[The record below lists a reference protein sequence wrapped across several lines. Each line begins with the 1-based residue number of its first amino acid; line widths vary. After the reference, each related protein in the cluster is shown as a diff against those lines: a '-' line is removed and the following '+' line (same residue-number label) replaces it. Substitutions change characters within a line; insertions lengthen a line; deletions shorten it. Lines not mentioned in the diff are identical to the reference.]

1 MQYAETLE
9 WVEYC
14 SRQISRV
21 VIVSSNFLFLSESD
35 IAYILTRWLV
45 HEGHEKTNTDIL
57 KYKLII
63 LKIFQLLL
71 SSNKVSTSAKQKIRL
86 KTVGYDSVCTLLSKQ
101 AKSRDVV
108 VALLKLALSPEQ
120 TALKGVDVYMHYEV
134 ILAILS
140 IVRTMSLPI
149 KLEIALKV
157 SLEWNDITLLYPCSI
172 DVLCFVQRPED
183 HVVFALHDVFCFS
196 SAEKIVYT
204 ML

>member
-1 MQYAETLE
+1 MSY
-9 WVEYC
+9 
-14 SRQISRV
+14 
-21 VIVSSNFLFLSESD
+21 LFLSESD

-45 HEGHEKTNTDIL
+45 HEGHEKATTDIL

-63 LKIFQLLL
+63 LKIFQLIL

-86 KTVGYDSVCTLLSKQ
+86 KTVGYDSVCALLSKQ

-108 VALLKLALSPEQ
+108 IALLKLALSPEQ

-157 SLEWNDITLLYPCSI
+157 SLECNDTILLYPSSI
-172 DVLCFVQRPED
+172 DVLCFVQRLED
-183 HVVFALHDVFCFS
+183 LSFCISRCVLLPFCC
-196 SAEKIVYT
+196 KRLFYT
-204 ML
+204 VL

>member
-1 MQYAETLE
+1 MHE
-9 WVEYC
+9 
-14 SRQISRV
+14 
-21 VIVSSNFLFLSESD
+21 SS
-35 IAYILTRWLV
+35 
-45 HEGHEKTNTDIL
+45 EKTNTDIL

-86 KTVGYDSVCTLLSKQ
+86 KTVGYDSVCALLSKQ
-101 AKSRDVV
+101 AKSRDIV

-120 TALKGVDVYMHYEV
+120 TTLKGVDVYMHYEI

-157 SLEWNDITLLYPCSI
+157 SLYSFASLLYCSI
-172 DVLCFVQRPED
+172 FFVQKTCTF
-183 HVVFALHDVFCFS
+183 FAVHDVFCLS
-196 SAEKIVYT
+196 
-204 ML
+204 